1 MCGAVKL
8 GRLAANA
15 VNDKRQGS
23 ATRHGSQGGGGA
35 GNGAAASTAQGWFS
49 GRHAKA
55 HDPIR
60 IFHTQ
65 QLPPGLKRIHVG
77 NAFAHGK

>member
-1 MCGAVKL
+1 MCRAEKL

-35 GNGAAASTAQGWFS
+35 GNGAAASTAQGLVLQAVT
-49 GRHAKA
+49 R
-55 HDPIR
+55 
-60 IFHTQ
+60 
-65 QLPPGLKRIHVG
+65 KRMTPSASFTPSNCPLV
-77 NAFAHGK
+77 